1 MKEVQSLQKDFKKA
15 ELDWEKAKDRRDH
28 ARKDLEQI
36 QNKLEVV
43 VDVQVLEADLEEAEE
58 LCN

>member
-1 MKEVQSLQKDFKKA
+1 MQSLQKDFKKA